1 MAAEED
7 EVGRERRRERKRKR
21 KRRCGGKT
29 RSTRTRGRG
38 GMQSAQLLD
47 WILKAHR
54 D

>member
-7 EVGRERRRERKRKR
+7 EVERERRRERKRKT
-21 KRRCGGKT
+21 RCGGKT
-29 RSTRTRGRG
+29 RSTRTRG